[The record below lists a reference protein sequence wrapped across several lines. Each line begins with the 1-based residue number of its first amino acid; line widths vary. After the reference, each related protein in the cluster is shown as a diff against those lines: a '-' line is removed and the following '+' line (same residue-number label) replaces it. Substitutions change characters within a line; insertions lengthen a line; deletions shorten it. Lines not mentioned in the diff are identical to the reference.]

1 MTDPEVV
8 IFSAQGRA
16 SLSASQQQTI
26 EAISSV
32 KYIANLSPLSDD
44 QLIQLCHSA
53 SYVGLTRRTC
63 TDFHRDIIQ
72 KLPQLK
78 GLSVYATGIEWID
91 VPELQAHNIS
101 LKFLPDYSAITVA
114 EHAIGLLLTLSRRI
128 HLSDR
133 KAHQEISFN
142 ISLRGWELS
151 GKKIGILGLGRIGS
165 RIAHLAKAFGMEV
178 SYYDPKIAD
187 HPQFQAVSFEQLIQQ
202 SDVIMLAASLNRE
215 QPVIITNETL
225 QAMQRGVYVINP
237 ARPALV
243 DQPAMLSAIQA
254 GKVSGYAVDDNPF
267 SLAELQSVEIGRIL
281 QTGHTAW
288 YSDEAMARGTEAWV
302 NNLVDLVQSYSLTN
316 ELGLLPS

>member
-8 IFSAQGRA
+8 IFSAKGRA
-16 SLSASQQQTI
+16 SLSASQQQAI
-26 EAISSV
+26 EEIASV
-32 KYIANLSPLSDD
+32 TYIANLSPLPDD
-44 QLIQLCHSA
+44 QLIQLCRSA

-63 TDFHRDIIQ
+63 IDFHRDIIRN
-72 KLPQLK
+72 LPKLK

-91 VPELQAHNIS
+91 VAELQAHNIS
-101 LKFLPDYSAITVA
+101 LKFLPDYSGTTVA

-133 KAHQEISFN
+133 KAQQEISPN

-151 GKKIGILGLGRIGS
+151 GKKIGILGLGHIGA
-165 RIAHLAKAFGMEV
+165 RIANLARAFGMEV

-187 HPQFQAVSFEQLIQQ
+187 HPEFQAVSFEQLIQQ

-215 QPVIITNETL
+215 EPVIITNEAL
-225 QAMQRGVYVINP
+225 QAMKCGVYIINP

-243 DQPAMLSAIQA
+243 DQPAILSAIQA
-254 GKVSGYAVDDNPF
+254 GQVSGYAVDDQPF
-267 SLAELQSVEIGRIL
+267 SLAELHSVEIGRIL

-288 YSDEAMARGTEAWV
+288 YSDEAMERGTEAWV
-302 NNLVDLVQSYSLTN
+302 NNLVDLLCSSAINQ
-316 ELGLLPS
+316 